1 VRRAYRPKTPE
12 GAANSTYVHFL
23 FGLIF
28 KYEGTT
34 EKGIGLRGLTTRAR
48 LARADEVMLVML
60 QKLTEE
66 IAECYEHARQCRE
79 RAERAVTSKNF
90 LE

>member
-1 VRRAYRPKTPE
+1 MHQCHVLFRPL
-12 GAANSTYVHFL
+12 AASCPTRTSGVCT

-34 EKGIGLRGLTTRAR
+34 EKDIGLRGLTTR
-48 LARADEVMLVML
+48 LARAYEVMLVML

-79 RAERAVTSKNF
+79 RAELAVTSKDF

>member
-1 VRRAYRPKTPE
+1 M
-12 GAANSTYVHFL
+12 
-23 FGLIF
+23 IF

-34 EKGIGLRGLTTRAR
+34 EKDIGLRGLTTR
-48 LARADEVMLVML
+48 LARADEVMQVML
-60 QKLTEE
+60 QKLAEE